1 MILNKERM
9 NNIEKYC
16 FVVMTTGEGIDGPV
30 MVYLNK
36 EAAIKAAK
44 TLQNEREDY
53 WVEIVQFIE

>member
-1 MILNKERM
+1 MS
-9 NNIEKYC
+9 NIEKYC
-16 FVVMTTGEGIDGPV
+16 FVVMTTDEGIDSPV

-36 EAAIKAAK
+36 EAAIKAAE